1 MGMHVFIQWTIFN
14 EDDDDATTKQAEKF
28 NSFFFFSFLM
38 FRLKMNLLMNK
49 NRNRHV
55 FLKYHWN
62 AVDFIQMSK
71 IDKGIKK
78 PWVSFYCHS
87 MKLRITI
94 QEHL

>member
-1 MGMHVFIQWTIFN
+1 MHVFIQWTIFN

-28 NSFFFFSFLM
+28 NSFFSFFIFNVSSKDEFVDEY
-38 FRLKMNLLMNK
+38 K
-49 NRNRHV
+49 NGNRHL

-71 IDKGIKK
+71 NDKGIKK

-87 MKLRITI
+87 MKLRVTI